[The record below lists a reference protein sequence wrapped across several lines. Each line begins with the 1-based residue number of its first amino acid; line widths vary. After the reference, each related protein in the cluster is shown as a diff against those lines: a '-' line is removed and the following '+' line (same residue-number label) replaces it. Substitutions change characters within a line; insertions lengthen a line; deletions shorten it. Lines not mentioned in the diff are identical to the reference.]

1 MSLHGLPLA
10 VPRCSEVVRSSSKF
24 STADGRWLKSQLL
37 DRTDHCAE
45 AGTVFDASLP
55 LDAQHW
61 PTVFAVESSARIE
74 RVVPITLEIKSRT
87 QLLAQSQY
95 PQRMHVDGV
104 GKRALVR
111 FCILRGATENI
122 FQPIRQPLQ
131 GEVRCEMPS
140 RPP

>member
-1 MSLHGLPLA
+1 MPNAAQRPTHIF
-10 VPRCSEVVRSSSKF
+10 PR
-24 STADGRWLKSQLL
+24 
-37 DRTDHCAE
+37 
-45 AGTVFDASLP
+45 
-55 LDAQHW
+55 
-61 PTVFAVESSARIE
+61 E
-74 RVVPITLEIKSRT
+74 REKKKRNNKKEQKQNVVPITLEIKSLT